1 MENADLND
9 ENMVKLFTLITQYE
23 SKYRLI
29 EKI

>member
-9 ENMVKLFTLITQYE
+9 ENMVKLFSLLAQYE